1 MNPYNLYSTNTST
14 PFMLTNFIRHWEI
27 HVLQISRTWLHLGA
41 LWWLF
46 CYIYLSARNF
56 VSVSIDHEVEHIG
69 RLMYKNY
76 LPLTRLVF
84 ISSIWIRA
92 FLFATAFTELTKRKD
107 MTETK
112 VEQFLCLLSAEKR
125 CSDWLSYASN
135 TNDVIKK
142 N

>member
-1 MNPYNLYSTNTST
+1 
-14 PFMLTNFIRHWEI
+14 
-27 HVLQISRTWLHLGA
+27 
-41 LWWLF
+41 
-46 CYIYLSARNF
+46 
-56 VSVSIDHEVEHIG
+56 
-69 RLMYKNY
+69 MYKNFFASDQPY
-76 LPLTRLVF
+76 FYFVNMYGFL
-84 ISSIWIRA
+84 IRYS
-92 FLFATAFTELTKRKD
+92 FTELTKRKD